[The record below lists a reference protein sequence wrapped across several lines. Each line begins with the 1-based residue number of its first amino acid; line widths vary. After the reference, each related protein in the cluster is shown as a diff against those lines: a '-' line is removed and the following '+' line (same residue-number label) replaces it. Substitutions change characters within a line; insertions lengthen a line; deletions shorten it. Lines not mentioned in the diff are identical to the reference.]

1 MMRSCCLIHKTIIIL
16 RHNFYSVYLGPCL
29 SLSQFMSYFC
39 DLFFIFS
46 LIFIVINH
54 IASLKQTH
62 LLFVLFLGCLLIFL
76 DYKVDEESE
85 YLSNNLTPQE
95 LTLVKNLISVAVA
108 LSIAIVIMFLYFN
121 ETY

>member
-16 RHNFYSVYLGPCL
+16 RYNLYLVYLGPCL
-29 SLSQFMSYFC
+29 SLIQFMSYFC
-39 DLFFIFS
+39 ELFFIFS

-54 IASLKQTH
+54 TTSLKQTH
-62 LLFVLFLGCLLIFL
+62 LLFVLFLACLLIFL
-76 DYKVDEESE
+76 GYKVDEESE

-95 LTLVKNLISVAVA
+95 LALVKYLISVAVA